1 MENRMNYLSHTP
13 NYDKFPAVNVPD
25 GALAVQGWGAIA
37 QQLVGAVSMDRRQVI
52 AIDCYPGVDKARI
65 KQALCQQ
72 AEFEAACWFDADENY
87 LSGCEL
93 QGRLADTLTEDR
105 VFGVMSCA
113 NLADYLLS
121 DKVAT
126 LSQQISRQSGIV
138 IVIGTGA
145 ALLASPDLLVYADY
159 PRWQRQL
166 DWRAGASN
174 WLVENPNE
182 DILKKYKQGFFWE
195 WRIADRHK
203 RNLFDQLDFYLD
215 SLSQQAVMV
224 DRQAFQAGLD
234 ACLRT
239 PFRLNPFFDPGV
251 WGGKWMEEVCELPPS
266 EKNYAWCFDG
276 VPEENSLTLNYG
288 GARLTMPSIN
298 LVLARPI
305 SLLGERNYSRFG
317 AEFPIRFDFLD
328 TMSGGNLSLQVH
340 PSTDYIQQ
348 QFGMHYTQD
357 ESYYI
362 LDAGKEAS
370 VYLGMKSGVD
380 KQTLVDAIAQAQ
392 ETGVLDAEALVNRF
406 SVKKHDHVLIPAG
419 TVHCSGSD
427 AMILEISATPYIF
440 TFKLWDWGRL
450 GLDGRPRPVHLEHG
464 SKVIR
469 QERDTE
475 WCRQQLLNTITP
487 QEENAAYRCERT
499 GLHELEFIDTHR
511 YWITQSAEI
520 FTGGEFQMLNLIE
533 GHEAII
539 ESPDSL
545 FAPYVVH
552 YAETVIIPATLR
564 NYRIVS
570 PSGVEIGVIVANV
583 RHPGGKVC

>member
-1 MENRMNYLSHTP
+1 MNYLSHTA
-13 NYDKFPAVNVPD
+13 NYEKFPAVNLPGGVQAHQDWPQIATHLA
-25 GALAVQGWGAIA
+25 ALLPTGT
-37 QQLVGAVSMDRRQVI
+37 RQVV
-52 AIDCYPGVDKARI
+52 AIDCYPGVDQQQI
-65 KQALCQQ
+65 KQALCQHEVFSH
-72 AEFEAACWFDADENY
+72 AHWVNADGCY
-87 LSGCEL
+87 LSGDEL
-93 QGRLADTLTEDR
+93 QHRLADTLTDDR

-113 NLADYLLS
+113 TLSDYLLTER
-121 DKVAT
+121 VT
-126 LSQQISRQSGIV
+126 EVRQTICQQQGV
-138 IVIGTGA
+138 VVVIGTGA
-145 ALLASPDLLVYADY
+145 ALLTPPDMLIYADY

-174 WLVENPNE
+174 WLVDNPDE
-182 DILKKYKQGFFWE
+182 DILRKYKQGFFWE

-203 RNLFDQLDFYLD
+203 RTLFDRLDFYLD
-215 SLSQQAVMV
+215 SLSTPVVMV
-224 DRQAFQAGLD
+224 DQVAFQAGLD

-276 VPEENSLTLNYG
+276 VPEENSLTLDYN

-305 SLLGERNYSRFG
+305 PLLGERNYARFG

-348 QFGMHYTQD
+348 HFGMHYTQD

-362 LDAGKEAS
+362 LDAGEEAS
-370 VYLGMKSGVD
+370 VYLGLKTGVD

-392 ETGVLDAEALVNRF
+392 ETGELDAEKLVNRF
-406 SVKKHDHVLIPAG
+406 AVKKHDHVLIPAG
-419 TVHCSGSD
+419 TVHCSGKD

-450 GLDGRPRPVHLEHG
+450 GLDGRPRPVHLAHG
-464 SKVIR
+464 SQVIR
-469 QERDTE
+469 EERDTE
-475 WCRQQLLNTITP
+475 WCRQQLLNTITA

-511 YWITQSAEI
+511 YWINQSVNLA
-520 FTGGEFQMLNLIE
+520 TGGEFQMINLIE
-533 GHEAII
+533 GQEALI
-539 ESPDSL
+539 ESPDRQ
-545 FAPYVVH
+545 FAPFVVH
-552 YAETVIIPATLR
+552 YAETVIIPAALY
-564 NYRIVS
+564 NYRISS
-570 PSGVEIGVIVANV
+570 PSGAEIGVIVASV
-583 RHPGGKVC
+583 RQPGGKTC